1 MRSRPLHHF
10 AASLRAF
17 LTPWPVGRLPRR
29 LGGPPAALAERG
41 LARADRAR
49 PCGATRC
56 RKMRRRRTRLL
67 PSVQKLRLACDFPMT
82 FLITFPAA
90 QVHIGY
96 RVTRAFDGPD
106 ATCAQRQQHR
116 LPICGLL
123 ATKDDVCRPAT
134 LMNRRGVPLDARST
148 PTLPAAALTHR
159 IASARWT
166 PAAAD
171 YCRGLAF
178 AATRFVSRAGQVA
191 DGRAV
196 VGAGHRA
203 DQRAPASARTR
214 HQRNAVRRARS

>member
-1 MRSRPLHHF
+1 
-10 AASLRAF
+10 
-17 LTPWPVGRLPRR
+17 
-29 LGGPPAALAERG
+29 
-41 LARADRAR
+41 
-49 PCGATRC
+49 
-56 RKMRRRRTRLL
+56 MRRRRTRLL
-67 PSVQKLRLACDFPMT
+67 LSVQKLRLASDFPMT

-134 LMNRRGVPLDARST
+134 LMNWRGVPLDARST

-178 AATRFVSRAGQVA
+178 AAARFVSRAGQVA